1 MGRSVIHLRSRPRM
15 YMIVFITCG
24 VLALLLQWL
33 VSATSD
39 FSSYADRQIQSA
51 VNEAVKTQVAEA
63 SNDLDR
69 RR

>member
-15 YMIVFITCG
+15 YLIVLLTCG

-33 VSATSD
+33 VSATTE
-39 FSSYADRQIQSA
+39 FSSYADRRIQSA
-51 VNEAVKTQVAEA
+51 VNGAVKTQVAEV
-63 SNDLDR
+63 SKDLER

>member
-15 YMIVFITCG
+15 YLIVFITCG

-51 VNEAVKTQVAEA
+51 VHEAVKTQVAEA
-63 SNDLDR
+63 SKDLDR
-69 RR
+69 RK